1 MMETGAVINTN
12 GEVIHW
18 HLPPGRSGGSL
29 PDSRELWDV
38 LWKAH
43 CEGTLAGF
51 AHSHPGS
58 GVPHPSN
65 EDTSTFVAIEAAL
78 GRSLSWWIT
87 SSDCVVV
94 VNRAEMDSMP
104 GRVVYA
110 VRAILVEHAPSWV
123 AELRHRSEIAVGP
136 YR

>member
-1 MMETGAVINTN
+1 MMEVGVVISTTG
-12 GEVIHW
+12 EPIHW
-18 HLPPGRSGGSL
+18 HLPLGRSGGAL

-38 LWKAH
+38 LWQAH
-43 CEGTLAGF
+43 RDGWLAGF

-58 GVPHPSN
+58 GVPGPSGT
-65 EDTSTFVAIEAAL
+65 DTSTFVAIESAL

-87 SSDCVVV
+87 SSDRLVV
-94 VNRAEMDSMP
+94 VNRAAMDSMP

-110 VRAILVEHAPSWV
+110 VREIVVEREPLWV
-123 AELRHRSEIAVGP
+123 VELRRRSEIAEQP